1 MMSKDGG
8 SRMLRSVGI
17 AIGMLSLLDSAMI
30 SEYGEMMRF
39 NPFASAYRLRELTF
53 EAEAV
58 EPKPHPVI
66 SLNLIKGPSRHW
78 CGVDHFPFFPIPPPP
93 SLPISINCC
102 WQNYERQWVGAS
114 VVPPPS
120 TSPSTRLPWAR
131 TRARL
136 PYLFE

>member
-39 NPFASAYRLRELTF
+39 NPFASAYRLGELTF

-58 EPKPHPVI
+58 EPKPRPII
-66 SLNLIKGPSRHW
+66 SLSLIEGP
-78 CGVDHFPFFPIPPPP
+78 
-93 SLPISINCC
+93 
-102 WQNYERQWVGAS
+102 
-114 VVPPPS
+114 
-120 TSPSTRLPWAR
+120 
-131 TRARL
+131 
-136 PYLFE
+136 